1 MLAADEWRVGR
12 KESKITSVRKRST
25 KIFRN
30 ETSYQNGVSLDIF
43 KPRIDTF
50 LKVWGN
56 IIYTLVGSVTG

>member
-1 MLAADEWRVGR
+1 MLAADKWRVGR

-30 ETSYQNGVSLDIF
+30 ETSYPDGVSLDIF
-43 KPRIDTF
+43 KSRIDTF

-56 IIYTLVGSVTG
+56 IIYTVVGSVTG